1 MRRLVTTLLL
11 ALGLARAAAAQG
23 VVVAPHAVF
32 LDHRTRSASITLYN
46 PGSDPAEVTISSM
59 FGYPVTDSLG
69 HFTLRLPDSVDAS
82 MPSATAWIEAFPRRM
97 TIPPLQ
103 RQTVRL
109 LARPP
114 QGLADG
120 EYWSRVMISA
130 KGGALPVS
138 GDDSAGISIGLSLE
152 VRTIIPLIYRKGALH
167 TGVTLSELKATPIG
181 DSLAVRVRLERQGT
195 SAYLG
200 TVNAT
205 LLTASGAPVA
215 TMRQPVAI
223 YYDAEPVFTMPLSG
237 QAAGSYRLRMELSTE
252 RTDIA
257 PELLLQAAAVRD
269 SVMVQLP

>member
-11 ALGLARAAAAQG
+11 ALGTARVAEAQG
-23 VVVAPHAVF
+23 VVVAPHAVY

-69 HFTLRLPDSVDAS
+69 HFTLQLPDSVDAS
-82 MPSATAWIEAFPRRM
+82 MPSATGWIEAFPRRM
-97 TIPPLQ
+97 IIPPLQ

-114 QGLADG
+114 QGMADG

-130 KGGALPVS
+130 KGGTLPVS
-138 GDDSAGISIGLSLE
+138 GDDSAGIAIGLSLE

-167 TGVTLSELKATPIG
+167 TGITLSDLRAVPTG
-181 DSLAVRVRLERQGT
+181 DSLAIRVRLQRQGT
-195 SAYLG
+195 SAWLG
-200 TVNAT
+200 TVKAT
-205 LLTASGAPVA
+205 LLTQTGTPVV
-215 TMRQPVAI
+215 TFQQPMAI
-223 YYDAEPVFTMPLSG
+223 YYDAEPAFTLPLGG
-237 QAAGSYRLRMELSTE
+237 QAAGSYRLRLELTTE

-257 PELLLQAAAVRD
+257 PELLLQAPAVRD
-269 SVMVQLP
+269 SVAVQLP